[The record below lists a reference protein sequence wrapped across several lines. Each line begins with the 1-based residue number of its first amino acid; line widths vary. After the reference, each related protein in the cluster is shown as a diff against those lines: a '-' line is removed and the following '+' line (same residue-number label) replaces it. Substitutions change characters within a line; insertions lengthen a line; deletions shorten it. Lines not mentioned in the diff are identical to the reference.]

1 MKTIE
6 ITINQVSE
14 ILGVSENTLYK
25 DFKKCIPK
33 LEQYGI
39 LHEGKGKKRKFY
51 QIQKDI
57 TTNEAIAFET
67 FEQIVYNAWGFD
79 RRVNIDKLLHF
90 MNVILITQTIQG
102 HTSILSNEQLANIIE
117 VDEKTIRKYKKRL
130 IDYGVIMPLNLSKV
144 VTYASLLG
152 TEIPTITSELI
163 PNINNKFNNI
173 NQDPKLDNF
182 NYSIKLVPGG
192 TIKQEAQNKIVVPND
207 IFDSYLNACRTIAN
221 TKNLKNKYEYEEVE
235 NLINDNKKEFKIT
248 EKDKF
253 FAFQDFKRE
262 LGIDKLY
269 QVYKTEYS
277 PTFMNDTVLLDILVK
292 SFKHIY
298 PDSKLNQKLLQYDM
312 EYLKMDISKL
322 HKERLKEAISF

>member
-322 HKERLKEAISF
+322 HEERLKEAISF